1 MTWIRTVPPE
11 EATGRLK
18 LTYDAAVRRAGWVY
32 NIVRAQSLNPPVLEA
47 SINLYLAVMHGSSTL
62 SRADR
67 EMLATIVSQAAN
79 CFY

>member
-18 LTYDAAVRRAGWVY
+18 LVYDAAVRRAGWVFH
-32 NIVRAQSLNPPVLEA
+32 IVRAQSLNPPVLEA
-47 SINLYLAVMHGSSTL
+47 SVNLYLAVMHGSSSL

-67 EMLATIVSQAAN
+67 EMLATVVSQAAN